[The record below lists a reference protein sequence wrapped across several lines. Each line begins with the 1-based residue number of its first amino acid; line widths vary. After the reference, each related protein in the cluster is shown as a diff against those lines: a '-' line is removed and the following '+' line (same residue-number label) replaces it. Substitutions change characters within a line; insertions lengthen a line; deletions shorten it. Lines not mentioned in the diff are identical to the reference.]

1 MAHKTADRTH
11 RYSPIMAYP
20 DAEEPPPCEVD
31 NSNSL
36 LPTTRCGCFRLSCL
50 EFRRA
55 VAVGP
60 SWWERIRASQVH
72 SEGRWWAR
80 GVRVLLKL
88 REWSEIVAGPRWKTF
103 IRRFN
108 RNRSGATAA
117 ARPGKFQY
125 DPLSYAMNF
134 DEGSGQI
141 GELDDDIDDFSGFR
155 NFSARYASI
164 PGSLKTGG
172 TTVLGKDAPT
182 VE

>member
-1 MAHKTADRTH
+1 
-11 RYSPIMAYP
+11 MAYT
-20 DAEEPPPCEVD
+20 DAGEPPPCEAD
-31 NSNSL
+31 KSNSL
-36 LPTTRCGCFRLSCL
+36 LPATRCSCFRLSC
-50 EFRRA
+50 FASRRTA
-55 VAVGP
+55 AGGP

-108 RNRSGATAA
+108 RNRSGGGGGGAK
-117 ARPGKFQY
+117 PGKFQY

-134 DEGSGQI
+134 DEGSREI
-141 GELDDDIDDFSGFR
+141 GELDDDIDDFSGYR

-164 PGSLKTGG
+164 PAPLKTGG
-172 TTVLGKDAPT
+172 TAAFGKDVST
-182 VE
+182 VA

>member
-1 MAHKTADRTH
+1 
-11 RYSPIMAYP
+11 MAYP
-20 DAEEPPPCEVD
+20 DAEEPPPCEAA

-50 EFRRA
+50 ESRRA

-80 GVRVLLKL
+80 GVRVILKI

-108 RNRSGATAA
+108 RNRNGGGGGGGGATG
-117 ARPGKFQY
+117 RPGKFHY

-134 DEGSGQI
+134 DEGSRQI
-141 GELDDDIDDFSGFR
+141 GELDDDNDDFNGYR

-164 PGSLKTGG
+164 PAPLKTGG
-172 TTVLGKDAPT
+172 TTGKDIST
-182 VE
+182 VA